1 MSSNSLIESALEKTL
16 LELKFS
22 LVEIFENAQDLK
34 SVKDY
39 ENNASESISWNEVKR
54 DLDI

>member
-34 SVKDY
+34 SIKDY